1 MRTESGRDSNASYAG
16 VGTVKDGELGGELR
30 CSSGGRA
37 GMPERAR
44 RRGCPERIAETID
57 ERSNAKISVERDKL
71 IFKEEK
77 GVPRSTREK
86 A

>member
-1 MRTESGRDSNASYAG
+1 
-16 VGTVKDGELGGELR
+16 
-30 CSSGGRA
+30 
-37 GMPERAR
+37 MPERAR